1 MGDGDAFGLSG
12 GARGVDDVGG
22 GGGIDAAGQGGG
34 GWPSMC
40 GAVGIEVDDAGAVLR
55 QVLIAALAG

>member
-22 GGGIDAAGQGGG
+22 GGGVDAAGQGCCGLPG
-34 GWPSMC
+34 DA
-40 GAVGIEVDDAGAVLR
+40 GAVGVEVDDAGVVFG
-55 QVLIAALAG
+55 QVRSQRAAG